1 MNFGLGKD
9 EPHIFGFL
17 LVRSLERIVMKR
29 NFKKV
34 TLGSISSS
42 QADSVISEGLCAQRD
57 HTVLVSLRKTF
68 LKVIN
73 MYA

>member
-1 MNFGLGKD
+1 MNFSLGKD
-9 EPHIFGFL
+9 ERHIFGFL
-17 LVRSLERIVMKR
+17 LVRSLERIMLKR
-29 NFKKV
+29 KFKKV

-42 QADSVISEGLCAQRD
+42 KADSVISEGLCAQRD
-57 HTVLVSLRKTF
+57 QTVLVSLRKTF